1 MLNGKKKK
9 MLKDFAKDITKIEEN
24 VSLLD
29 LLEQFIN
36 KKEHLF
42 AVVDKRNNLVGIV
55 SLDDVIMAT
64 LSVGTLKKD

>member
-1 MLNGKKKK
+1 